1 MKKLMATFA
10 LGTLLVAG
18 FTAVQDKPVDSAM
31 EWEPTVLSVGKDVS
45 LY

>member
-18 FTAVQDKPVDSAM
+18 FAVAQDGPVDTAM
-31 EWEPTVLSVGKDVS
+31 EREPTVFSISNSS
-45 LY
+45 LF

>member
-18 FTAVQDKPVDSAM
+18 FAVAQDGPADTAMDR
-31 EWEPTVLSVGKDVS
+31 EPTVLSVGNT
-45 LY
+45 LF